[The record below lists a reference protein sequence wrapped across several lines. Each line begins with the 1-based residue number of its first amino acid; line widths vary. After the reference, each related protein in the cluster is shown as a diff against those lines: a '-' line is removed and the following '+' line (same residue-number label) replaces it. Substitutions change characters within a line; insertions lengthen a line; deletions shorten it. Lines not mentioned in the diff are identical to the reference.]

1 MLLADFLKT
10 VPHLTPQQK
19 VDAARDYAPLPYLW
33 RAEGS
38 VRKTQIETGF
48 IINDTRKRLKS
59 LVENPLEPSEKRS
72 LATKVLDAADKLW
85 YPEFYLN
92 LADPEVAL
100 LFSASH
106 ALGVLNTDEV
116 ARITAACM
124 YIPEKPFPNVTLHD
138 VLITLGECP
147 RKAVT
152 ASGSWLTVTTTAD
165 CPLHIPQV
173 WAQNSR
179 TGAMQRINSLYGPDG
194 KGVSVAGVYDCR
206 IPNEWLSSSLY
217 VDDAYGVM

>member
-59 LVENPLEPSEKRS
+59 LVENQLEPSEKRA

-116 ARITAACM
+116 ARITAACI

-147 RKAVT
+147 RKAVSVSQGF
-152 ASGSWLTVTTTAD
+152 AVINTTAD
-165 CPLHIPQV
+165 CPMHNPRLLALNP
-173 WAQNSR
+173 R
-179 TGAMQRINSLYGPDG
+179 TGLWQRINSFYNL
-194 KGVSVAGVYDCR
+194 STAGAYEAQ
-206 IPNEWLSSSLY
+206 IPREWFGAQLA
-217 VDDAYGVM
+217 VDDAYGVI